1 MNPKGLR
8 KSCGTLLVHLKV
20 HPRVTKAVLRHSRIS
35 TTLDIYAEALDPD
48 VIEAIGQLDRL
59 LRQPARLESLRSVTR
74 EDADQPD

>member
-1 MNPKGLR
+1 M
-8 KSCGTLLVHLKV
+8 
-20 HPRVTKAVLRHSRIS
+20 TKAVLRHSRIS